1 MKNYKIEK
9 QIRNML
15 DKFKQSDFTKKE
27 VRRVI
32 AEIIT
37 HKIINKKE
45 DERA

>member
-1 MKNYKIEK
+1 
-9 QIRNML
+9 ML

-37 HKIINKKE
+37 QKIINKK
-45 DERA
+45 DERT